1 MKDLKELIDKINL
14 PSLFEA
20 QQEICKFVNNL
31 NIPIEQ
37 KEQLNRSI
45 VELEQK
51 LKDLG
56 ND

>member
-14 PSLFEA
+14 PTLLEA

-31 NIPIEQ
+31 DISIEQ

-45 VELEQK
+45 VQLEQK
-51 LKDLG
+51 LKDLA